1 MKIAIVMLRGGRWL
15 LLLSLTWYLCGCHRQ
30 EVDLEE
36 QTKQAVA
43 ILLVESDELPKRAKV
58 IEVLKNNQ
66 PTLIDVKSGE
76 IITFPM
82 IDEAMAKRYRSR
94 LVFFYQ
100 TEPEFLKQFSGPRAD
115 FPIRDG
121 RILAFDRMLLDEYRS
136 FLRSRDIR

>member
-1 MKIAIVMLRGGRWL
+1 MKIAVVTFRGAWWL
-15 LLLSLTWYLCGCHRQ
+15 LLLCFSCLLCGCHRQ
-30 EVDLEE
+30 KLDLEE

-58 IEVLKNNQ
+58 IEVLKNSH
-66 PTLIDVKSGE
+66 PALIDVKSGD

-82 IDEAMAKRYRSR
+82 VDEAMAKRYSSR

-121 RILAFDRMLLDEYRS
+121 RVLAFDRMLLDEYRS
-136 FLRSRDIR
+136 LLRTPSIR